1 MSRRELRVQGLPEPI
16 SHYTDAVLAG
26 ELLFISGVVPVD
38 ENGVLVDG
46 DVVAQAEQVFALIG
60 RVLHAAGG
68 VPADIVK
75 VTVYLLDI
83 EDRPLINPVRQA
95 FFGSSRPASTLVEV
109 SRLAVPGARLEVE
122 ATALPGATPTRSPPR
137 LPSTKP

>member
-1 MSRRELRVQGLPEPI
+1 MTRARRELRVPGLPEPI

-26 ELLFISGVVPVD
+26 ELLFISGVVAVD
-38 ENGVLVDG
+38 ESGALVDG

-60 RVLHAAGG
+60 RVLRAAGG
-68 VPADIVK
+68 KPADVVK

-83 EDRPLINPVRQA
+83 EERPLINPVRQA
-95 FFGSSRPASTLVEV
+95 FFGPVRPASTLIEV

-122 ATALPGATPTRSPPR
+122 ATALVSVPPRSP
-137 LPSTKP
+137 

>member
-1 MSRRELRVQGLPEPI
+1 MTRRELRVPGLPEPI

-26 ELLFISGVVPVD
+26 ELLLISGVVAVD
-38 ENGVLVDG
+38 ERGALVAG

-60 RVLHAAGG
+60 RVLRAAGG
-68 VPADIVK
+68 KPADVGK

-122 ATALPGATPTRSPPR
+122 ATAVLSHG
-137 LPSTKP
+137 

>member
-1 MSRRELRVQGLPEPI
+1 MSRRELRVPGLPEPI

-38 ENGVLVDG
+38 QDGALVPG

-60 RVLHAAGG
+60 RILSAAGG
-68 VPADIVK
+68 RPADVVK

-83 EDRPLINPVRQA
+83 DDRPAINPVRQA
-95 FFGSSRPASTLVEV
+95 FFGAARPASTLVEV

-122 ATALPGATPTRSPPR
+122 ATALLSHG
-137 LPSTKP
+137 

>member
-122 ATALPGATPTRSPPR
+122 ATALAGATSKRSPPR
-137 LPSTKP
+137 LP